1 MIQLEKVDFAYN
13 KAERAME
20 IPILQQVDFT
30 FAEGKRYLLS
40 GKNGVGKS
48 TLLQLLARNLRPT
61 GGKIIYRRPQLEQ
74 LKLAA
79 VTPLNTVNN
88 SSLNFTVAEF
98 CRNIVQLRILRDSR
112 QRKFSRIKDLFGRK
126 RQEVETGGNSVAYFR
141 ERLAKL
147 TERLDLSACYQRQ
160 LKELSQGQYQ
170 KLLLIRA
177 ILAEADVYLLDE
189 PTAFMDRKSA
199 ELLPEILQEFL
210 APTCLLL
217 LVSHE
222 DPSLFAAYNKIKLQN
237 RQLTAEV

>member
-13 KAERAME
+13 KVERAME

-40 GKNGVGKS
+40 GQNGVGKS

-61 GGKIIYRRPQLEQ
+61 GGKIIYRRPPLEQ

-79 VTPLNTVNN
+79 VTPLNAVN
-88 SSLNFTVAEF
+88 SSLNFTVEEF

-141 ERLAKL
+141 ERLSKL

>member
-40 GKNGVGKS
+40 GQNGVGKS

-61 GGKIIYRRPQLEQ
+61 GGKIIYRRPPLEQ

-88 SSLNFTVAEF
+88 SSLNFTVEEF

-141 ERLAKL
+141 ERLSKL

>member
-13 KAERAME
+13 KAEREME

-40 GKNGVGKS
+40 GQNGVGKS

-61 GGKIIYRRPQLEQ
+61 GGKIIYRRPPLEQ

-88 SSLNFTVAEF
+88 SSLNFTVEEF

-141 ERLAKL
+141 ERLSKL